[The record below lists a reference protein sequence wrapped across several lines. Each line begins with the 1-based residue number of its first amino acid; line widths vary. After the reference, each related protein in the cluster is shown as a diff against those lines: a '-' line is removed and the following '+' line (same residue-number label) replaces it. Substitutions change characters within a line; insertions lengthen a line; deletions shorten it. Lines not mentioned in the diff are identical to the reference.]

1 MAIYRE
7 FKVGNQGSPF
17 GFLVPLLILAI
28 FFTAVYLVAKGMFWL
43 LSYAAP
49 VLFIFT
55 LIINYRVVTGY
66 FQWIWTLLTHQLP
79 LGLIMVLITFFGYPF
94 VAGYLFFK
102 ALTLRSVKK
111 SFEKAKARENIYT
124 DYEEVTEDT
133 SFLELPKQAKQEDAR
148 RTNTYDEVF
157 K

>member
-7 FKVGNQGSPF
+7 FKVGNQGGPF
-17 GFLVPLLILAI
+17 GFLVPLLILVI
-28 FFTAVYLVAKGMFWL
+28 FFTAIYLIAKGMFWL

-49 VLFIFT
+49 VLFIIT
-55 LIINYRVVTGY
+55 LILNYRVVTGY

-79 LGLIMVLITFFGYPF
+79 VGLIMVLVTFFGYPF

-102 ALTLRSVKK
+102 ALALRTVKK
-111 SFEKAKARENIYT
+111 TFEKAREKENIYT

-133 SFLELPKQAKQEDAR
+133 SFLELPKQVKQEDVR

>member
-1 MAIYRE
+1 MAVYKE
-7 FKVGNQGSPF
+7 FRVGNNGGPF
-17 GFLVPLLILAI
+17 GFLVPLLVLAA
-28 FFTAVYLVAKGMFWL
+28 FFTAIYLIARGMFWL

-49 VLFIFT
+49 VLFILT

-66 FQWIWTLLTHQLP
+66 FQWIWNLLKNQLP
-79 LGLIMVLITFFGYPF
+79 VGLIMILITFFGYPF

-102 ALTLRSVKK
+102 ALMLRSVKK
-111 SFEKAKARENIYT
+111 SFEKVKAKQNEFT

-133 SFLELPKQAKQEDAR
+133 SFLEIPGQVRQDEVR